1 MVPNENNVPTYSLL
15 EEKNFHLPLMEL
27 QSPTRGVNLTSF
39 LPWINILRESSST
52 THAIYFSMS
61 DIKYKGRFNEL
72 LERSHPLGFP
82 ETELAMI
89 AFDEETYSIF
99 TSANVSTFRMDD
111 DRIPIGK
118 RVMRAKFMGTLALL
132 LAGYEVYF
140 GEMDI
145 YWRDIPEP
153 SFFSTT
159 NEFVVSQH
167 KSGSEINIGFYY
179 CRPTPQMIETMERL
193 VWFLESPGHTETQ
206 RKITFDQKL
215 FDLAVRGPVST
226 QQLSYGRFSNILNES
241 EKDYLKPPNET
252 YLNWEYLPSEVLEH
266 WPIRDLDADKL
277 AGVHIWSG
285 MGNPEKQITWALR
298 CFVDTD
304 RENRPSDC

>member
-1 MVPNENNVPTYSLL
+1 
-15 EEKNFHLPLMEL
+15 
-27 QSPTRGVNLTSF
+27 
-39 LPWINILRESSST
+39 
-52 THAIYFSMS
+52 MS

-72 LERSHPLGFP
+72 LEWSHTLGFP
-82 ETELAMI
+82 EIELAMI

-153 SFFSTT
+153 SFFSTK
-159 NEFVVSQH
+159 NECVVSQH

-193 VWFLESPGHTETQ
+193 VWLLESPGHTETQ
-206 RKITFDQKL
+206 RKITFDQKF

-226 QQLSYGRFSNILNES
+226 QQLSFGRFSNILNES
-241 EKDYLKPPNET
+241 KKDYLKPPNKT
-252 YLNWEYLPSEVLEH
+252 YLNWEFCQVKFLSTGQLEIWMLTNWQELIFGVVWATQRNKLH
-266 WPIRDLDADKL
+266 GLCAALLIPIERIDPVTAE
-277 AGVHIWSG
+277 S
-285 MGNPEKQITWALR
+285 MS
-298 CFVDTD
+298 VDT
-304 RENRPSDC
+304 